1 NRGGR
6 PLHRTRPP
14 FFTAAAPR
22 CIIPHSHDSP
32 FPIADSH
39 GRGGGAWTIPHSRLP
54 IPKGRAGW
62 GGKAGLWHESGADA
76 ERGRTAPLP
85 EIVMRILGIIL
96 IVLGVIGIAY
106 GGITYTRHRD
116 TINVGPVS
124 ATVQQKEKFPIPP
137 VAGVIALIVGI
148 GLLVGGSRRTT

>member
-1 NRGGR
+1 
-6 PLHRTRPP
+6 
-14 FFTAAAPR
+14 
-22 CIIPHSHDSP
+22 
-32 FPIADSH
+32 
-39 GRGGGAWTIPHSRLP
+39 
-54 IPKGRAGW
+54 
-62 GGKAGLWHESGADA
+62 
-76 ERGRTAPLP
+76 
-85 EIVMRILGIIL
+85 MRILGIIL